1 MSGYSPRKAPN
12 VSQYIANLNTLPSA
26 HDLATQQQDGYPL
39 DDDLAIFTNAEFFD
53 FDIGENIDQS
63 AVGYDATRE
72 DRARQTGAVGKNT
85 EGEGLNFDDSKSCP
99 CRFKSSIVLRRGS
112 GWLALYIFREDF
124 VVSQHTLTRAYDR
137 KRDQIIIHPKQALI
151 RPR

>member
-12 VSQYIANLNTLPSA
+12 VSQYIANLNALPSA

-63 AVGYDATRE
+63 AVGYDGTQV
-72 DRARQTGAVGKNT
+72 DRARQATAAGKST
-85 EGEGLNFDDSKSCP
+85 DGKALNFDNSTSRYSIFHVVRCASKRS
-99 CRFKSSIVLRRGS
+99 
-112 GWLALYIFREDF
+112 W
-124 VVSQHTLTRAYDR
+124 VVGTL
-137 KRDQIIIHPKQALI
+137 QF
-151 RPR
+151 

>member
-63 AVGYDATRE
+63 AVGYDATQE
-72 DRARQTGAVGKNT
+72 DQAGTVGKNT
-85 EGEGLNFDDSKSCP
+85 EGKGLTFDNSKSCS
-99 CRFKSSIVLRRGS
+99 CKSKSSIVLQRGS
-112 GWLALYIFREDF
+112 GWLALYKSDEDF
-124 VVSQHTLTRAYDR
+124 VVSQHTLAGAYDR
-137 KRDQIIIHPKQALI
+137 ERDQIIIHPKQALI
-151 RPR
+151 RPQ